1 MKIKHSNIHFNF
13 KVVSICL
20 LTVAAVFT
28 QCKYLKKGKK
38 NEGTELA
45 RVYDSYLFLEEV
57 LEQMPEKLH
66 GKDSTAFV
74 HNYAETWVKQ
84 QVVLLHAEKNL
95 DDEQKDVEHELESY
109 RNALVTYAFEKALV
123 NQRLDTAVSN
133 AEIEAYYNKNPQNF
147 ELKDNI
153 IKVIY
158 IKVKKN
164 APKLNKLKEWYKS
177 DKPNDKKFLEEYCQQ
192 FAENYFLEK
201 DAWLLFDD
209 LLKEIPIETYDKE
222 QYLKNNRYIELTD
235 NDHLYFVN
243 IKGFKIKDSVSPLSF
258 ERDNIRNI
266 ILNKRKL
273 TLIEGMKMDVYNEA
287 LNKNEIEIK
296 K

>member
-1 MKIKHSNIHFNF
+1 LALKKINIKLSKGIAYTCIITLVILF
-13 KVVSICL
+13 S
-20 LTVAAVFT
+20 
-28 QCKYLKKGKK
+28 QCKYLKKNKN

-45 RVYDSYLFLEEV
+45 RVYDSHLFLEDV
-57 LEQMPEKLH
+57 LDQMPQKLH
-66 GKDSTAFV
+66 GQDSINFV
-74 HNYAETWVKQ
+74 QTYAETWAKQ

-95 DDEQKDVEHELESY
+95 NDDQKDVEHELESY
-109 RNALVTYAFEKALV
+109 RNALITYAFEKELV
-123 NQRLDTAVSN
+123 NQRLDTTVSN
-133 AEIEAYYNKNPQNF
+133 NEIEAYYNKNPQNF

-153 IKVIY
+153 IKVIF
-158 IKVKKN
+158 IKVKKG
-164 APKLNKLKEWYKS
+164 APKINKLKEWYKS
-177 DKPNDKKFLEEYCQQ
+177 EKPADKKALEEYCHQ
-192 FAENYFLEK
+192 FAENYFLEENS
-201 DAWLLFDD
+201 WLLFDD

-222 QYLKNNRYIELTD
+222 QYLKNNRLIELSD
-235 NDHLYFVN
+235 SAYLYYVN